1 MKALSAIALIALC
14 LWGAAQLPDGP
25 LACQTERGWTLSL
38 KATLI
43 VGAVTIFLAGG
54 VSRGSPASSFALLIL
69 AALILFALDYL
80 HIITPFGTCG

>member
-1 MKALSAIALIALC
+1 MRALFALALIGLC

-43 VGAVTIFLAGG
+43 GGAILIFLAGG
-54 VSRGSPASSFALLIL
+54 VKRGSHSSSAALAVL
-69 AALILFALDYL
+69 AALVLFALDHL